1 MIFLAVFKSFTNH
14 LRTWPS
20 HDLTI
25 SAHSYIKKTF
35 LSLTSSLSAASTNSR
50 EQWRK
55 GENAIQFIVFV
66 CFNVFSCFRVFFVL
80 NKKENITTFEHFDL
94 WHLFGSALC
103 IVNIDIWNIW
113 TFGIFNF
120 RILHLKLWTFWIVN
134 ILNCI
139 HFELWN
145 LEFWN
150 SVFELV
156 NIDIYSGLPS
166 ASSTVHQSLASKE
179 FPWWTCWTWLIDI
192 DIDIALG
199 YSGNVMIDIVN
210 WYCSLLILLSGTVPV
225 EMGSLTMAKTVTV
238 VQRCHGVF
246 LFFMWT

>member
-1 MIFLAVFKSFTNH
+1 MLFLAVFKSFTNH
-14 LRTWPS
+14 LRTWPY
-20 HDLTI
+20 HYFTI
-25 SAHSYIKKTF
+25 STHSYIKKTF

-120 RILHLKLWTFWIVN
+120 RILHLKLWTFWIVKFWIVY
-134 ILNCI
+134 ILNCGI
-139 HFELWN
+139 WNFGILYLNLWT
-145 LEFWN
+145 LTFIQ
-150 SVFELV
+150 VCPLHPQ
-156 NIDIYSGLPS
+156 PS
-166 ASSTVHQSLASKE
+166 IRA
-179 FPWWTCWTWLIDI
+179 W
-192 DIDIALG
+192 
-199 YSGNVMIDIVN
+199 
-210 WYCSLLILLSGTVPV
+210 PV
-225 EMGSLTMAKTVTV
+225 RS
-238 VQRCHGVF
+238 F
-246 LFFMWT
+246 LD